1 MANSVCASTVTIED
15 TKGIDGGT
23 GGVGGGAGGVGGNG
37 GHGGG
42 DSGDGG
48 GLGGVGGVG
57 GAGGPGAVSRTASI
71 WPGCGSWGRA
81 WVWIVTC
88 LTNRSP
94 SKLTTRAS
102 PQGVKSVPFHT
113 VVATP

>member
-23 GGVGGGAGGVGGNG
+23 GGVGGGAGGACGNGGRGGGNG
-37 GHGGG
+37 
-42 DSGDGG
+42 GDGG

-71 WPGCGSWGRA
+71 SSRPSP

-94 SKLTTRAS
+94 TKLTTRAS

>member
-1 MANSVCASTVTIED
+1 MTIED

-23 GGVGGGAGGVGGNG
+23 GGVGGGAGGACGNG
-37 GHGGG
+37 DRGGG
-42 DSGDGG
+42 DGGDGG

-71 WPGCGSWGRA
+71 WPPSIWPCISPSP

-94 SKLTTRAS
+94 TKLTTRAS